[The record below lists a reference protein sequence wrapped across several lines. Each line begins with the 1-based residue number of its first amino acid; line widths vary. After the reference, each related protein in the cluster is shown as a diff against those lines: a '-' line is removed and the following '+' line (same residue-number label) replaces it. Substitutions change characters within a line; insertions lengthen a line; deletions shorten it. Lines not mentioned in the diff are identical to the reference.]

1 MILHRTMG
9 IAQIPI
15 EAFGSVSVSDF
26 VCFRLLQKS
35 GCAAARHERPP
46 WMCGGNLRLQVE
58 ELKIHSLA
66 GIHQAPA
73 AYQRC
78 IESDELKV
86 TAV

>member
-35 GCAAARHERPP
+35 GCPAALHERPP
-46 WMCGGNLRLQVE
+46 WLCGGNLRLQVE
-58 ELKIHSLA
+58 GLKIHSLA

-73 AYQRC
+73 AYQKC
-78 IESDELKV
+78 IEPDELEV
-86 TAV
+86 MAV